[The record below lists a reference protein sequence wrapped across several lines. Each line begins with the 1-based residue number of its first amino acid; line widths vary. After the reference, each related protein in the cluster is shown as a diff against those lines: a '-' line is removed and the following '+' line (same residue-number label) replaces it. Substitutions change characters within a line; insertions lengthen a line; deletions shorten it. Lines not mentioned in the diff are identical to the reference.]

1 MAILGLRWFGG
12 GSSDAATEAKKKFEI
27 DKPDA
32 EWRKQLTPAQYDVLR
47 AHGTERPGS
56 SALNREKRKGNYVC
70 AGCDLPL
77 FASDTKYESGTGWPS
92 FWQPLPDAVGTT
104 TRPFAVHDADGSALP
119 PLRRASRPRL
129 QRRPEAHGPALLH
142 ERRGDEIR
150 ARRRGVRRSLFFRAS
165 PPQ

>member
-1 MAILGLRWFGG
+1 MNNRRTFLILTGGAMAILGLRWFGG

-56 SALNREKRKGNYVC
+56 SALNREKRTGNYVC

-92 FWQPLPDAVGTT
+92 FWQPLPDAVETT
-104 TRPFAVHDADGSALP
+104 TD
-119 PLRRASRPRL
+119 
-129 QRRPEAHGPALLH
+129 
-142 ERRGDEIR
+142 
-150 ARRRGVRRSLFFRAS
+150 RSLFMTRTE
-165 PPQ
+165 